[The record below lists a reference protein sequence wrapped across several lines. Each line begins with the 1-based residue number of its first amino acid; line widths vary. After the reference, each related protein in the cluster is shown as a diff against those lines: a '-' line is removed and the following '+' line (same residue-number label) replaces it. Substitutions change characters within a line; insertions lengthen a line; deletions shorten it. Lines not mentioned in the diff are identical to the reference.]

1 MDRKQIRKLHE
12 TNELVGGIHDALLDS
27 NLGLAEAFD
36 DAVVWIAELKLQLD
50 AASRGVSAGY
60 VRTDTREIVRKPKY
74 RPAPVDEGDLWVK
87 GA

>member
-1 MDRKQIRKLHE
+1 MSRKEIRKLHE
-12 TNELVGGIHDALLDS
+12 TNDLVGGIHDALLDN

-36 DAVVWIAELKLQLD
+36 DACVWIAELKLQIE

-60 VRTDTREIVRKPKY
+60 VRTDTRSIVRPTKY
-74 RPAPVDEGDLWVK
+74 IAAPVDDADAWLR